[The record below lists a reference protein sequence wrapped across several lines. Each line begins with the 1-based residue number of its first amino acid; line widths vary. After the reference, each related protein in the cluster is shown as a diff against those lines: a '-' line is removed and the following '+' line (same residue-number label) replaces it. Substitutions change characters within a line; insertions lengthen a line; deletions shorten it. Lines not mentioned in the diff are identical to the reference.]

1 MTDNEIFFFRDESG
15 PIIYAPLKGFSA
27 RVNDACIEAVE
38 HRLSGEKERTE
49 DKAVLEYL
57 DSFGLFDRVELLKRN
72 PTLPTELTLFPS
84 DGCNLGC
91 IYCYA
96 DCKEIKHIMPLQM
109 GKTAIDHII
118 KKAKEKNDG
127 SVVIKFHG
135 NGEPFTAF
143 DVVKELSR
151 YAKEKAA
158 EQEITVILTVVSNGF
173 WNKEILSW
181 VIEEID
187 DISVSFDGNM
197 EVQNLQRPTLS
208 GKESY
213 TVVDNVLRKLSE
225 HKKSFGI
232 KVTVTAGSISKI
244 VDIAEHISNAYPGC
258 RWVQFE
264 PVWNTGRFSGA
275 VDKEFDHDLFAEEF
289 IRADKLYG
297 DRIHPVYATAD
308 IDNLRICHCEASN
321 DQMILTAQGLIS
333 ACYEVY
339 DRSDPRSDV
348 FVYGRYEEKSDSF
361 IFNEKKRISLH
372 DLNIYNRP
380 YCKDCFCKY
389 HCAGDC
395 SAKLCSGS
403 GMNSFNGSER
413 CNITRKITAY
423 MIGKGLPV

>member
-1 MTDNEIFFFRDESG
+1 MTDNEIFFIRDESG
-15 PIIYAPLKGFSA
+15 PIIYAPLTGFSA
-27 RVNDACIEAVE
+27 RVNDPCIEVVE
-38 HRLSGEKERTE
+38 RRAAGEKELPE
-49 DKAVLEYL
+49 DKTILEYL
-57 DSFGLFDRVELLKRN
+57 ESFGLFDKVELPKRN
-72 PTLPTELTLFPS
+72 PERPVELTLFPS

-96 DCKEIKHIMPLQM
+96 DCNEIKHIMPLQM
-109 GKTAIDHII
+109 GKDAIDLII
-118 KKAKEKNDG
+118 KKAKEKKDG
-127 SVVIKFHG
+127 TVVIKFHG

-143 DVVKELSR
+143 EVVKELSG

-158 EQEITVILTVVSNGF
+158 EQGITVILTVVSNGF

-181 VIEEID
+181 VIEELD
-187 DISVSFDGNM
+187 DISISFDGNM

-208 GKESY
+208 GKESF

-232 KVTVTAGSISKI
+232 KVTVTAGSIAKI
-244 VDIAEHISNAYPGC
+244 TDIAEHISNAYPGC

-264 PVWNTGRFSGA
+264 PVWNTGRFSGT
-275 VDKEFDHDLFAEEF
+275 VNDEFDYDRFAEEF

-297 DRIHPVYATAD
+297 DLIHPVYATAD
-308 IDNLRICHCEASN
+308 IDNLRICHCEVSN
-321 DQMILTAQGLIS
+321 DQMILTAQGLFS

-339 DRSDPRSDV
+339 DNADPRSNV
-348 FVYGRYEEKSDSF
+348 FVYGRYGEKSGSF
-361 IFNEKKRISLH
+361 TFNEKIQEALH
-372 DLNIYNRP
+372 ELNIYNRT

-403 GMNSFNGSER
+403 GMDSFNGSKR
-413 CNITRKITAY
+413 CKATRKITAY
-423 MIGKGLPV
+423 LIGKRLPV